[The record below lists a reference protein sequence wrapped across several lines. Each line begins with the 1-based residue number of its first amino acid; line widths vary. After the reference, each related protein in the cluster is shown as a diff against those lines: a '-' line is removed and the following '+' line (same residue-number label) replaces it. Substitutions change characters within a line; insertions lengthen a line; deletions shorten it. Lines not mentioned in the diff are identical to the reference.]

1 MGEEKNDF
9 LRQCWLGR
17 EISCT
22 EHMIKRRICQME
34 SENGAQPLTGGQ
46 GAVLGYIMHSQKPEI
61 FQKDIEQTFSVR
73 RSTATVTL
81 QKMEQAGLIRRT
93 AVKSDARLKKIEIT
107 PQGLAVAQ
115 HMEKCIAAMEA
126 ELSRGISEQEKQAFL
141 KTLQKINQN
150 LGGTACPE
158 KE

>member
-1 MGEEKNDF
+1 MSYFQDASPESLGISSGGILRFLDRMEEK
-9 LRQCWLGR
+9 
-17 EISCT
+17 
-22 EHMIKRRICQME
+22 
-34 SENGAQPLTGGQ
+34 
-46 GAVLGYIMHSQKPEI
+46 
-61 FQKDIEQTFSVR
+61 
-73 RSTATVTL
+73 
-81 QKMEQAGLIRRT
+81 GLIRRT

-126 ELSRGISEQEKQAFL
+126 ELSKGISEQEKQAFL